1 MGNQFLDIKNT
12 SEYKESS
19 VSESINLL
27 QSSLEGLTNAEARQ
41 RLLKFGFNEV
51 SEKKQNSFFAFLKR
65 YWGAMP
71 WLLELAIILSVALK
85 HYLEAGIIFTLL
97 TINTVI
103 GQIQSRAV
111 LKKHW
116 QL

>member
-1 MGNQFLDIKNT
+1 MGNQFLHIKNT

-51 SEKKQNSFFAFLKR
+51 SEKKQNRFSPL
-65 YWGAMP
+65 
-71 WLLELAIILSVALK
+71 
-85 HYLEAGIIFTLL
+85 
-97 TINTVI
+97 
-103 GQIQSRAV
+103 
-111 LKKHW
+111 
-116 QL
+116 